1 MDDRTL
7 RLAVPNKGRLREP
20 ALRLLREAGLV
31 FEQTERALSV
41 TVRNA
46 DIELLFVRAEDVVE
60 LVSDRSAHLGI
71 TGRDLL
77 MEESIR
83 LKRNVVESLSLGFG
97 RCDLTV
103 AVPAESALEKPED
116 FEGLRIATSHPNLT
130 RRFFSRQ
137 GVLVKGRVLIKGV
150 EVEGVEV
157 EGVEEVEIEV
167 EKVKVVPMKG
177 SVEVATK
184 LGVADA
190 IADLVS
196 TGSTLKVNGLRPVF
210 TILESEAVLVDT
222 TSTDEVI
229 PDHYRILTALESVI
243 AGRRRRYLLLNAPME
258 ALDTITGLIPGLE
271 APTVIPLA
279 EDGMA
284 AVHSVVDRD
293 EVWNLLPSLKEA
305 GGQGILVLPIGQL
318 VP

>member
-77 MEESIR
+77 REESIR
-83 LKRNVVESLSLGFG
+83 LKRNLKESLSLGFG

-103 AVPAESALEKPED
+103 AVPTESALEKTED

-130 RRFFSRQ
+130 TRFFFRQ
-137 GVLVKGRVLIKGV
+137 AV
-150 EVEGVEV
+150 
-157 EGVEEVEIEV
+157 
-167 EKVKVVPMKG
+167 KVKVVPMKG

-222 TSTDEVI
+222 TYTDEVI
-229 PDHYRILTALESVI
+229 PDHERILTSLRSVI
-243 AGRRRRYLLLNAPME
+243 AGRRRRYLLLNAPTE

-284 AVHSVVDRD
+284 AVHSVVERD
-293 EVWNLLPSLKEA
+293 EVWNLLPRLKEA
-305 GGQGILVLPIGQL
+305 GGRDILVLPIGQL